1 MGAGTGWDDEQEWGM
16 TINVY
21 EVSSGDVENSIKL

>member
-1 MGAGTGWDDEQEWGM
+1 M

-21 EVSSGDVENSIKL
+21 EVSFGDVENFLKLNCDNGCKILNAYY